1 MDRDMRRSRRKRQ
14 SPHRNSNRFDG
25 MSRRA
30 FILFTDETL
39 HRPRYA
45 LRPESNR
52 QSLRRRVVPQFTD
65 RRMQHPRRGVD
76 GQRHEQQK
84 RQP

>member
-1 MDRDMRRSRRKRQ
+1 MDRDMRRSRRERQ
-14 SPHRNSNRFDG
+14 SSHRDTDSFDG

-30 FILFTDETL
+30 FILLTDETL

-52 QSLRRRVVPQFTD
+52 QSLRCRIMPQFTD
-65 RRMQHPRRGVD
+65 RRMQHPRRSVD

-84 RQP
+84 R